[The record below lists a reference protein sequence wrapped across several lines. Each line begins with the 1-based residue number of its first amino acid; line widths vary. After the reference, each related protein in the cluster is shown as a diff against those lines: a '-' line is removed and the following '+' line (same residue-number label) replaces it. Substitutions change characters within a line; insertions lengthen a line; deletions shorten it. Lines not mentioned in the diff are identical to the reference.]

1 MLKLQEIEVEL
12 IEELRELVEEFRY
25 MTNYA
30 LTEQTAEIMYELRQA
45 LIKTGDSVLEH
56 NLIEFNNNW
65 QWLKYALVDLENA
78 IHEEQNE
85 ADKLGRKAPSLN
97 KLDKSLMDVHTFHV
111 WNIDRLTN
119 QPVVY

>member
-1 MLKLQEIEVEL
+1 MIKLHEVETEL
-12 IEELRELVEEFRY
+12 IEELREIVDEFRY
-25 MTNYA
+25 MSNYA

-45 LIKTGDSVLEH
+45 LIKTTDSVLEH

-85 ADKLGRKAPSLN
+85 ADRLGRKAPNLS
-97 KLDKSLMDVHTFHV
+97 KLDKSLMDVHTFQV
-111 WNIDRLTN
+111 WSIDRLTN
-119 QPVVY
+119 QPTIS

>member
-1 MLKLQEIEVEL
+1 MIKLQDIETEL
-12 IEELRELVEEFRY
+12 IEELRELVDEFKW
-25 MTNYA
+25 MTNHA

-45 LIKTGDSVLEH
+45 LIKTGDSVIEH

-65 QWLKYALVDLENA
+65 QWLKYALIDLENA

-85 ADKLGRKAPSLN
+85 AEKLGRKSPNLS
-97 KLDKSLMDVHTFHV
+97 KLDKSLMDVHTYQV
-111 WNIDRLTN
+111 WSIDRLTN

>member
-1 MLKLQEIEVEL
+1 MIKLQDIETEL
-12 IEELRELVEEFRY
+12 IEELRELVDEFRY

-78 IHEEQNE
+78 IHEEQDE
-85 ADKLGRKAPSLN
+85 AEKLGRKSPSLN
-97 KLDKSLMDVHTFHV
+97 KLDKSLMDVHTFQI
-111 WNIDRLTN
+111 WSIDRLTN